1 MKPENV
7 VLFDMDGTLCDY
19 ETALKESMEKL
30 RHPNEPSYYG
40 PPKDDAPAY
49 LRARADLIRSK
60 TSWWANLP
68 KFKLGFD
75 IWDLCVQLEFRN
87 MILTQG
93 PKRNPNAWMGKKLW
107 LDKNIGEE
115 ADVTITRDKGL
126 VYGRALV
133 DDFPKYIIRWLEW
146 RPRGIV
152 IMPAQEHNINFTH
165 PQVTRYDG
173 SNFIE
178 VVDIMQRLKNE
189 SKDDI

>member
-1 MKPENV
+1 MKPENII
-7 VLFDMDGTLCDY
+7 LFDMDGTLVDY
-19 ETALKESMEKL
+19 EKALFESMEKL
-30 RHPNEPSYYG
+30 RYPNEPSYYG
-40 PPKDDAPAY
+40 PSRDDAPSY

-68 KFKLGFD
+68 KFKIGFE
-75 IWDLCVQLEFRN
+75 IWDLCVKLNFRN

-189 SKDDI
+189 YKDDI